1 MIRRLVVAA
10 GCAAAASVVLAGS
23 LAAQTGVLSWVI
35 YDQTNK
41 TGLAGAEVRLKGTGL
56 TAMTGSDGRFMIANV
71 PVGKHELEAVRIG
84 YRSFR
89 LPAVR
94 VASPDTAHIYLA
106 LSAVTEAAATVE
118 PLDARV
124 LLPAVEIAAGKITI
138 RRETITSVGEI
149 SVNAPM
155 YIIDG
160 VILAPGTMVAGLDPA
175 RIENVEV
182 IKGAAA
188 ESLYGS
194 RAANG
199 VIRITTRP

>member
-23 LAAQTGVLSWVI
+23 LAAQTGVLSGVI

-56 TAMTGSDGRFMIANV
+56 TAMTGTDGRFTIVNV
-71 PVGKHELEAVRIG
+71 PVGKHELEAVRSG

-118 PLDARV
+118 PLDAGV
-124 LLPAVEIAAGKITI
+124 SLPGVEIAAGRITV
-138 RRETITSVGEI
+138 RRETITSLGEI

>member
-10 GCAAAASVVLAGS
+10 GCAAAASAVLAAS
-23 LAAQTGVLSWVI
+23 LAAQTGVLSGVI

-41 TGLAGAEVRLKGTGL
+41 TGLAGAEVRIRGTDL
-56 TAMTGSDGRFMIANV
+56 TAMTGSDGRFTIANV
-71 PVGKHELEAVRIG
+71 PVGKHELEAVRPG

-94 VASPDTAHIYLA
+94 IASPDTAHIYLA
-106 LSAVTEAAATVE
+106 LSAVTEAPPTVE
-118 PLDARV
+118 PVDAAATGRF
-124 LLPAVEIAAGKITI
+124 LLRG
-138 RRETITSVGEI
+138 ETTTSVGEI
-149 SVNAPM
+149 SENAPM

-160 VILAPGTMVAGLDPA
+160 VMLAPGTMVAGLDPKG
-175 RIENVEV
+175 IESVEV

-188 ESLYGS
+188 ETLYGS

-199 VIRITTRP
+199 VIRITTRRIPD